1 MQAVQREIAQA
12 LKVQP
17 PFADAA
23 ALDQEVARR
32 VAFIKDCLANAR
44 TAGAMST
51 VCTSSALITS
61 RQAWASCSSC
71 CTWYG
76 RRTAMKV

>member
-1 MQAVQREIAQA
+1 MQAVQQEIAQA

-23 ALDQEVARR
+23 ALEAEVARR

-44 TAGAMST
+44 
-51 VCTSSALITS
+51 L
-61 RQAWASCSSC
+61 
-71 CTWYG
+71 
-76 RRTAMKV
+76 

>member
-1 MQAVQREIAQA
+1 MQAVQQEIAQA

-23 ALDQEVARR
+23 ALEAEVTRR

-44 TAGAMST
+44 LKTLVLG
-51 VCTSSALITS
+51 
-61 RQAWASCSSC
+61 
-71 CTWYG
+71 
-76 RRTAMKV
+76 

>member
-1 MQAVQREIAQA
+1 MQAVQQEIAQA

-23 ALDQEVARR
+23 ALEAEVARR

-44 TAGAMST
+44 LKTLVLGISG
-51 VCTSSALITS
+51 
-61 RQAWASCSSC
+61 
-71 CTWYG
+71 G
-76 RRTAMKV
+76 RLADRRPARPARHQRTARRNR